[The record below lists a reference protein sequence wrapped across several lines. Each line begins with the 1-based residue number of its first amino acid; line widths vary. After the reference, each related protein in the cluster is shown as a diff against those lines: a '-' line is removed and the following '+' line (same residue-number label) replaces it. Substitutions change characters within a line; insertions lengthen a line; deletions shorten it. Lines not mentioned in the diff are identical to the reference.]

1 MVLEGAQGLGD
12 DGVCAARK
20 VNQRAEVVLQFRVL
34 RLARVGASVD
44 AHRVARSG
52 QIPTGEVEEVNRL
65 LEYPVADVLDVVTP
79 ALGAGAIRVAPQL
92 DQDVERLEI
101 GRASC
106 RGRG

>member
-20 VNQRAEVVLQFRVL
+20 ANQRAEVVLQFRLL

-79 ALGAGAIRVAPQL
+79 ALRSEERRVGK
-92 DQDVERLEI
+92 E
-101 GRASC
+101 GRAALSP
-106 RGRG
+106 RNY